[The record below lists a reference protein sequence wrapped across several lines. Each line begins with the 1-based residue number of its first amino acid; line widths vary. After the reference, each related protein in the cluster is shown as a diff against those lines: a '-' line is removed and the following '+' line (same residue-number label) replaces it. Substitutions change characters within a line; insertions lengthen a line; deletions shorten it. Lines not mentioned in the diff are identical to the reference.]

1 MARVIAVVSGK
12 GGTGKTTT
20 AVNLAAALSDFGE
33 DTLLI
38 DADLQTPSVSVH
50 LGEPEIPVTLTEYI
64 KGTDKLKN
72 AIYRTTMGFKLLPAS
87 LGAVE
92 FGREIKRLKTAINKA
107 RKLADYIVVDCP
119 PGVGREVHLVLQEC
133 DEVLIVTN
141 PELPAIADGIK
152 SVKLAEQYDKTILG
166 VVVNKAMN
174 QSFECP
180 PAEVEELLNYPIIA
194 ALPSE
199 KAVKMALKN
208 NQAVMHHAPRSKY
221 SRSMR
226 KLASR
231 LAHRPYQEENGGVWG
246 RLFKRW

>member
-20 AVNLAAALSDFGE
+20 SVNLAAALSDFGE

-50 LGEPEIPVTLTEYI
+50 LGEPEIPVTLTEFI

-107 RKLADYIVVDCP
+107 RKLADYIIIDCP
-119 PGVGREVHLVLQEC
+119 PGLGKEMHLVLQEC
-133 DEVLIVTN
+133 DEVLVVTN

-152 SVKLAEQYDKTILG
+152 SIKLAERYDKTILG
-166 VVVNKAMN
+166 VVVNKAVN

-180 PAEVEELLNYPIIA
+180 PAEVEALLNYPIIA

-208 NQAVMHHAPRSKY
+208 NKAVTHHAPRSKY

-226 KLASR
+226 KLAAR
-231 LAHRPYQEENGGVWG
+231 LTHRPYKDETNSFLG
-246 RLFKRW
+246 RIFKRW